1 MSRTRLMVLGGVLLL
16 AVGLGLGI
24 QTDRWLTAH
33 EQPETVVQFVRHVER
48 VYRDRPVVHT
58 SFVDK
63 IVWKTVPPETVLV
76 SLPGTVDTIVTAF
89 CPPAGVPRDSVAQRR
104 LVLTAGRVGRTDL
117 TLFGFTNNG
126 SAWRGAYSVA
136 PDYEFTTSGDSVV
149 IQRHRFKLQ
158 VPPLLRDAA
167 IAVGAFLVGRATV
180 RSR

>member
-1 MSRTRLMVLGGVLLL
+1 MSRTRLMVLGGTLLL
-16 AVGLGLGI
+16 VLGVALGVHGA
-24 QTDRWLTAH
+24 RWLASRD
-33 EQPETVVQFVRHVER
+33 QRETVVQLVRHVET
-48 VYRDRPVVHT
+48 VYRDRPVLHT

-63 IVWKTVPPETVLV
+63 IVWKTVPPETVAV
-76 SLPGTVDTIVTAF
+76 SLPGTADTIVTAF
-89 CPPAGVPRDSVAQRR
+89 CPPAGTTPDSVAQQR
-104 LVLTAGRVGRTDL
+104 LVLTAGRVRRADL

-149 IQRHRFKLQ
+149 IQRHRFTLQ